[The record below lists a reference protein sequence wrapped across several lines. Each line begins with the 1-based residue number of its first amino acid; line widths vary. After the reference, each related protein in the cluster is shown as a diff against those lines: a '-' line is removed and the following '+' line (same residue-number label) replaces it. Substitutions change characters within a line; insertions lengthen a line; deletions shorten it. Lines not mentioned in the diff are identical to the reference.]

1 MRQHSLRSA
10 LAVRFALL
18 VLAAI
23 SLISMISNIMISH
36 AFEKYVK
43 EQQELEASDIA
54 KNISKQY
61 SVVNEGWNIDYIHGL
76 GMYALEISKSIKRF
90 FTRFHVSSALKASNA
105 YKKKGVPV
113 MEIFQYLF
121 LLIFSNRSMYMS
133 LLTGRNTP
141 DFAKDTV
148 YRFMKMLQINWIRF
162 TTILSAR
169 IIRDAILPL
178 DSEDRAN
185 VLVIDDS
192 MFERNRSKK
201 VELLAK
207 VYDHAKHKYRF
218 GFRMLTLGWSDGS
231 TFLPVNSILLST
243 ENKKNRINEAT
254 EVDKRTVGY
263 KRRKLSMV
271 KGTQAM
277 LTLLDAAKKAAIP
290 AKYVLFDSWFS
301 SPSTLHAVKNMG
313 YDVIGMVKKTPKMFF
328 RYNGE
333 DKSLTSIYNKNKK
346 RRVRSRYL
354 LSVMVDVVKDGEIIP
369 AKVVYIRNR
378 NKRKEYLCL
387 ISTDVNLD
395 ENEIIQI
402 YGKRWDIEVFFKV
415 CKSYLNLSKECNSLS
430 YDAMTAHTAV
440 VFTRYM
446 MLSLESRE
454 SNDNRSLGELF
465 LYFSDEMS
473 DITWIQAF
481 QMLLQMFR
489 TMLSDNTELSDEKIN
504 ELVDTFMNTLPTM
517 LKTQL
522 QAA

>member
-1 MRQHSLRSA
+1 MNKSITQA
-10 LAVRFALL
+10 
-18 VLAAI
+18 
-23 SLISMISNIMISH
+23 N
-36 AFEKYVK
+36 
-43 EQQELEASDIA
+43 QND
-54 KNISKQY
+54 KQ
-61 SVVNEGWNIDYIHGL
+61 
-76 GMYALEISKSIKRF
+76 ISKSIEKFFKRF
-90 FTRFHVSSALKASNA
+90 HISSALKASNA
-105 YKKKGVPV
+105 YKKKGIPV
-113 MEIFQYLF
+113 VEVFQYLF

-133 LLTGRNTP
+133 LITGRNTP
-141 DFAKDTV
+141 GFAKDTV
-148 YRFMKMLQINWIRF
+148 YRFMKMLQINWMRF
-162 TTILSAR
+162 TTLLASR
-169 IIRDAILPL
+169 IIRDAIVPL

-185 VLVIDDS
+185 VLIIDDS

-207 VYDHAKHKYRF
+207 AYDHANHRYRF

-231 TFLPVNSILLST
+231 SFLPVNSILLSS
-243 ENKKNRINEAT
+243 ENKKNRVNEAVK
-254 EVDKRTVGY
+254 VDKRTAGY
-263 KRRKLSMV
+263 KRRLLSIQ

-277 LTLLDAAKKAAIP
+277 LELLKTAKKAAVP

-301 SPSTLHAVKNMG
+301 SPSTLHAVKTIG

-328 RYNGE
+328 RYKGE
-333 DKSLTSIYNKNKK
+333 DMSLITIYNRNKK
-346 RRVRSRYL
+346 RRGRSRYL
-354 LSVMVDVVKDGEIIP
+354 LSVLVDGKVIP
-369 AKVVYIRNR
+369 AKVVYVRNR

-387 ISTDVNLD
+387 ISTDTTLD
-395 ENEIIQI
+395 ENEIIRI

-415 CKSYLNLSKECNSLS
+415 CKSYLNLSRECNSLS

-454 SNDNRSLGELF
+454 GSDNRSLGELF

-489 TMLSDNTELSDEKIN
+489 TILNNNTELSDDKID
-504 ELVDTFMNTLPTM
+504 ELVDTFMNTLPGL
-517 LKTQL
+517 LKAQL

>member
-1 MRQHSLRSA
+1 MNTSITQ
-10 LAVRFALL
+10 VTE
-18 VLAAI
+18 
-23 SLISMISNIMISH
+23 N
-36 AFEKYVK
+36 
-43 EQQELEASDIA
+43 D
-54 KNISKQY
+54 KQ
-61 SVVNEGWNIDYIHGL
+61 
-76 GMYALEISKSIKRF
+76 ISKSIKRF

-105 YKKKGVPV
+105 YKTKGFPV
-113 MEIFQYLF
+113 IEIFQYLF

-141 DFAKDTV
+141 NFAKDTV
-148 YRFMKMLQINWIRF
+148 YRFMKMVQINWIRF
-162 TTILSAR
+162 TTILASR
-169 IIRDAILPL
+169 IINNAILPL

-185 VLVIDDS
+185 VLIIDDS

-201 VELLAK
+201 VELLTK
-207 VYDHAKHKYRF
+207 IYDHAKHKYCF

-243 ENKKNRINEAT
+243 ENKKNRINEAAD
-254 EVDKRTVGY
+254 VDKRTAGY
-263 KRRKLSMV
+263 KRRKLSIE
-271 KGTQAM
+271 KGTHAM

-301 SPSTLHAVKNMG
+301 SPSNLHAVKKTG

-328 RYNGE
+328 RYHGE
-333 DKSLTSIYNKNKK
+333 DMPLASIYNRNKK
-346 RRVRSRYL
+346 RRGKSRYL
-354 LSVMVDVVKDGEIIP
+354 LSVMVDVVKEDEIIP
-369 AKVVYIRNR
+369 AKVVYVRNR

-387 ISTDVNLD
+387 ISTDVTLA
-395 ENEIIQI
+395 ENEIIRI

-415 CKSYLNLSKECNSLS
+415 CKSYLKLSRECNSLS

-481 QMLLQMFR
+481 QMMLQIFR
-489 TMLSDNTELSDEKIN
+489 TMLTENTELSDEKIE
-504 ELVDTFMNTLPTM
+504 ELVDAFMNALPAL